1 MVTSKKNIHNFL
13 LKYPFLFQL
22 YLCMRS
28 EFFFYILQDNIL
40 QKIKCDSREAI
51 LLNEFFILENIF
63 NKKKFNLYYLFEFNR
78 SSLDSSNLFV

>member
-1 MVTSKKNIHNFL
+1 
-13 LKYPFLFQL
+13 
-22 YLCMRS
+22 MRS

-63 NKKKFNLYYLFEFNR
+63 NKKNLIYIIYL
-78 SSLDSSNLFV
+78 NLTEVL